1 MVVVFCP
8 CLFVDLSS
16 VCLVFVAHVASKEL
30 WKSNDLDTKT
40 NEILRSIYDHYVVPL
55 FVCCSFLSVPCGLGT
70 KFLGEFF
77 SSGPGGLPEL
87 CF

>member
-1 MVVVFCP
+1 MVVVFCS

-30 WKSNDLDTKT
+30 WKSNDLDPKT

-70 KFLGEFF
+70 KGTRGVFKE
-77 SSGPGGLPEL
+77 
-87 CF
+87 

>member
-30 WKSNDLDTKT
+30 WKSNDLDPKT
-40 NEILRSIYDHYVVPL
+40 NETLRSI
-55 FVCCSFLSVPCGLGT
+55 
-70 KFLGEFF
+70 
-77 SSGPGGLPEL
+77 
-87 CF
+87 